1 MQTQILKISCGDIT
15 KRLNF
20 DLINSYEFLLEKAKI
35 SFNLKKEDTFTLL
48 YNKKKISAKDFQ
60 SLKTSK
66 KTIKLELILD
76 KGNYILLTTQNNL
89 NSRLMRDLEGSY
101 FTFANPEQIDK
112 SNINIMNQQLDYI
125 TQKISD
131 IEKSIY
137 QSNYDIRNK
146 FDKINDF
153 IDNSTIQK
161 SLTPR
166 KDNNSNLKSFGLKNQ
181 EHSNDKNSTNLKC
194 SNCKSGINE
203 VKYECLICKEK
214 VILCRKCSEQH
225 EHPLIQFYL
234 NFDYKNLKDRKK
246 IEEYII
252 NRNNIQKI
260 KPQCDLQ
267 LSLSNIAPSKI
278 AISKEEKFIDLKVF
292 NQSSHVFENLLL
304 NFQGQKKFS
313 INSFGPINNLN
324 PNDES
329 SVIFVVDCKEEIKN
343 YYEETVTISLTNDEK
358 INCKPLTITIVMVNN
373 NELSK
378 EKNLDFFLESNNYK
392 INPNED
398 EKIKMISLIYE
409 SKDINECRNELHKLI
424 KEIQKK

>member
-35 SFNLKKEDTFTLL
+35 SFNLKKEDTFSLL

-89 NSRLMRDLEGSY
+89 NSRLIRDLEGTCI
-101 FTFANPEQIDK
+101 TFANPEQMDK
-112 SNINIMNQQLDYI
+112 SNINIMSQQLDYI
-125 TQKISD
+125 TQKIID

-137 QSNYDIRNK
+137 QSNNDIRNK
-146 FDKINDF
+146 FDAINNF

-161 SLTPR
+161 PLTPR
-166 KDNNSNLKSFGLKNQ
+166 KDKHSKLNSFGLNNQ
-181 EHSNDKNSTNLKC
+181 EYSKNRNYTNLKC
-194 SNCKSGINE
+194 SNCKNGINE

-234 NFDYKNLKDRKK
+234 NFDYKNLKDRKN

-252 NRNNIQKI
+252 KRNNKQQI
-260 KPQCDLQ
+260 KPQYDLQ
-267 LSLSNIAPSKI
+267 LSLSNIDPSKI
-278 AISKEEKFIDLKVF
+278 AISKEENLIVLKVF
-292 NQSSHVFENLLL
+292 NYSSHVFENLLL
-304 NFQGQKKFS
+304 NFTGQKKFI